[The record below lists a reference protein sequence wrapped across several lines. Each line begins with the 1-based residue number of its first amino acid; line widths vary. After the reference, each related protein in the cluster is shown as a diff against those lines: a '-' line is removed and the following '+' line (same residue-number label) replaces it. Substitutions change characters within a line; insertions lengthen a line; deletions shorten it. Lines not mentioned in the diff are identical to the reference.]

1 MRHVSRVT
9 ILLLSASLLA
19 GCAGGDGG
27 PLGIFKKKDKVTV
40 PGERVAVLVN
50 EADIDVDPTTATE
63 PMSLPAAVT
72 NDAWAQSGGDANK
85 SVGHVSLGTSL
96 GVAWTAS
103 IGKGSDKDGRL
114 GGGPVVA
121 EGKIFTIDTT
131 GTVRAFDANAGHQL
145 WSARF
150 GEVGDNAAS
159 IYGGGVAYDGG
170 KVYATN
176 GLGYVAALNAADG
189 SAVWMVKP
197 GGSLRGEP
205 SVDGNA
211 VYVMSQDNQIYSLK
225 TADGTTNWSNAASLE
240 IAGVFGAAAPSI
252 GQGTVVAGFSSGEL
266 NAYRYENGRMVWQD
280 ALSRT
285 TMSTSVASLSDI
297 DADAV
302 IDNGVVYAIGQ
313 GGRMVALDLF
323 SGQRIW
329 ELNFAGI
336 ATPWVAGDWVFAVN
350 DKAQLVAIARRTGK
364 IRWINQMPRY
374 EKMKSRKGP
383 ITYVG
388 PVLAG
393 ERLIVA
399 GSNGALI
406 NVNPVDGAFQSQ
418 VDLDDGVSFQ
428 PVVANN
434 TLYLL
439 TDSGRLIAYR

>member
-1 MRHVSRVT
+1 MRHVTRFS
-9 ILLLSASLLA
+9 LLLVSASLLA
-19 GCAGGDGG
+19 GCAGGGGG
-27 PLGIFKKKDKVTV
+27 PLGIFKKSEKVTV

-50 EADIDVDPTTATE
+50 EADIDIDPATAST
-63 PMSLPAAVT
+63 PMSLPAAAA
-72 NDAWAQSGGDANK
+72 NDSWAQSGGNARK
-85 SVGHVSLGTSL
+85 SVGHLALGNSL
-96 GVAWTAS
+96 GVAWTVS

-114 GGGPVVA
+114 GGGPVIA
-121 EGKIFTIDTT
+121 DGKIFTIDTQ
-131 GTVRAFDANAGHQL
+131 GSVRAFDANSGSQI

-150 GEVGDNAAS
+150 GEAGENAS
-159 IYGGGVAYDGG
+159 SLYGGGVAYDGG
-170 KVYATN
+170 RVYATN
-176 GLGYVAALNAADG
+176 GLGYVAALDATNG
-189 SAVWMVKP
+189 SAVWTVKP
-197 GGSLRGEP
+197 GGPLRGEP
-205 SVDGNA
+205 SVADGS

-225 TADGTTNWSNAASLE
+225 SADGSTNWSNAAALE

-252 GQGTVVAGFSSGEL
+252 GQGTVIAGFSSGEL

-280 ALSRT
+280 ALART
-285 TMSTSVASLSDI
+285 SITTSVASLSDI

-302 IDNGVVYAIGQ
+302 IDGGAVYAVGQ

-329 ELNFAGI
+329 ELNFGGI
-336 ATPWVAGDWVFAVN
+336 ATPWVAGDWLFAVN
-350 DKAQLVAIARRTGK
+350 DKAQLIAVNRANGK
-364 IRWINQMPRY
+364 IRWINQLPRF
-374 EKMKSRKGP
+374 EKMKKKSGQ

-406 NVNPVDGAFQSQ
+406 NVDPVTGSFQSQ
-418 VDLDDGVSFQ
+418 VDLKQGVSFQ

-439 TDSGRLIAYR
+439 TDEGELIAYR

>member
-9 ILLLSASLLA
+9 FFLLTASLLA
-19 GCAGGDGG
+19 GCSTVG
-27 PLGIFKKKDKVTV
+27 GIFKKKEKITV

-50 EADIDVDPTTATE
+50 EADIDIDPDTAALQ
-63 PMSLPAAVT
+63 MSLPTAVV
-72 NDAWAQSGGDANK
+72 NDSWAQSGGNARK
-85 SVGHVSLGTSL
+85 SVGHVALGQSL
-96 GVAWTAS
+96 GVAWTVS

-121 EGKIFTIDTT
+121 DGKVFTMDTQ
-131 GTVRAFDANAGHQL
+131 GSVRAFDARNGGQI

-150 GEVGDNAAS
+150 GEVGDNSAS

-170 KVYATN
+170 RIYATN
-176 GLGYVAALNAADG
+176 GLGYVAALDANSGAAI
-189 SAVWMVKP
+189 WTVKP
-197 GGSLRGEP
+197 GGPLRGEP
-205 SVDGNA
+205 SVDGAA

-225 TADGTTNWSNAASLE
+225 TADGTTNWTNAAALE

-266 NAYRYENGRMVWQD
+266 NAYRYENGRQVWQD
-280 ALSRT
+280 ALART
-285 TMSTSVASLSDI
+285 SMTTSVASLSDI

-302 IDNGVVYAIGQ
+302 IDNGVVYAVGQ

-329 ELNFAGI
+329 ELNFGGI
-336 ATPWVAGDWVFAVN
+336 ATPWVAGDWLFAVN
-350 DKAQLVAIARRTGK
+350 DRAQLIAVSRATGK
-364 IRWINQMPRY
+364 IRWINQLPRY
-374 EKMKSRKGP
+374 RKMKSKAGM

-406 NVNPVDGAFQSQ
+406 NVDPVSGSFQSQ
-418 VDLDDGVSFQ
+418 VDVNDGISFQ
-428 PVVANN
+428 PVVADN
-434 TLYLL
+434 TLYIL
-439 TDSGRLIAYR
+439 TDGGRLIAYR

>member
-1 MRHVSRVT
+1 MRHVTRVT
-9 ILLLSASLLA
+9 ILLVSASLIA
-19 GCAGGDGG
+19 GCAGGG
-27 PLGIFKKKDKVTV
+27 PLGVFKKKDKVTL

-50 EADIDVDPTTATE
+50 EADIDIDPATAAE

-72 NDAWAQSGGDANK
+72 NDSWAQSGGNANK
-85 SVGHVSLGTSL
+85 SVGHVSLGQAL

-103 IGKGSDKDGRL
+103 IGRGSDTKGRL

-121 EGKIFTIDTT
+121 EGKVFTIDTT
-131 GTVRAFDANAGHQL
+131 GTVRAFDANSGGQI

-150 GEVGDNAAS
+150 GELGENAS
-159 IYGGGVAYDGG
+159 SNYGGGVAYDSG
-170 KVYATN
+170 KVYATS

-189 SAVWMVKP
+189 SAVWTVKP
-197 GGSLRGEP
+197 GGPLRGEP
-205 SVDGNA
+205 SVAGDA
-211 VYVMSQDNQIYSLK
+211 VYAMSQDNQIYSLK
-225 TADGTTNWSNAASLE
+225 AADGKTNWSNAAALE
-240 IAGVFGAAAPSI
+240 IAGVFGAAAPSV

-297 DADAV
+297 DADPV
-302 IDNGVVYAIGQ
+302 VDNGVVYAIGQ

-329 ELNFAGI
+329 ELNFGGI
-336 ATPWVAGDWVFAVN
+336 STPWLAGDWVFAVN

-364 IRWINQMPRY
+364 IRWINQLPRY
-374 EKMKSRKGP
+374 RDMKDRKGP
-383 ITYVG
+383 ITYFG

-393 ERLIVA
+393 ERLIIA
-399 GSNGALI
+399 GTNGALI
-406 NVNPVDGAFQSQ
+406 NVSPADGSFQSQ
-418 VDLDDGVSFQ
+418 VRIKDGVSFQ

-439 TDSGRLIAYR
+439 SDNGTLIAYR

>member
-1 MRHVSRVT
+1 MRHVTRVT
-9 ILLLSASLLA
+9 ILLVSASLLA
-19 GCAGGDGG
+19 GCADGG
-27 PLGIFKKKDKVTV
+27 PLGVFKKKDKVTL

-50 EADIDVDPTTATE
+50 EADIDIDTATAAE
-63 PMSLPAAVT
+63 PMTLPAAVT
-72 NDAWAQSGGDANK
+72 NDSWAQSGGNANK
-85 SVGHVSLGTSL
+85 SVGHVSLGQAL

-103 IGKGSDKDGRL
+103 IGRGSDTKGRL

-121 EGKIFTIDTT
+121 EGKVFTIDTT
-131 GTVRAFDANAGHQL
+131 GTVRAFDANSGGQI

-150 GEVGDNAAS
+150 GDVGENAS
-159 IYGGGVAYDGG
+159 SNYGGGVAYDSG
-170 KVYATN
+170 KVYATS

-189 SAVWMVKP
+189 SAVWTVKP
-197 GGSLRGEP
+197 GGPLRGEP
-205 SVDGNA
+205 SVAGDA
-211 VYVMSQDNQIYSLK
+211 VYAMSQDNQIYSLK
-225 TADGTTNWSNAASLE
+225 VADGSTNWSNAAALE

-297 DADAV
+297 DADPV
-302 IDNGVVYAIGQ
+302 VDNGVVYAVGQ

-329 ELNFAGI
+329 ELNFGGI
-336 ATPWVAGDWVFAVN
+336 STPWLAGDWVFAVN
-350 DKAQLVAIARRTGK
+350 DKAQLIAIARRTGK

-374 EKMKSRKGP
+374 RDMKDRKGP
-383 ITYVG
+383 ITYFG

-393 ERLIVA
+393 ERLIIA
-399 GSNGALI
+399 GTNGALI
-406 NVNPVDGAFQSQ
+406 NVSPADGSFQSQ
-418 VDLDDGVSFQ
+418 VRIKDGVSFQ

-439 TDSGRLIAYR
+439 SDNGTLIAYR

>member
-9 ILLLSASLLA
+9 FLLLTASLLA
-19 GCAGGDGG
+19 GCSTVG
-27 PLGIFKKKDKVTV
+27 GIFKKKEKITV

-50 EADIDVDPTTATE
+50 EADIDIDPDTAALQ
-63 PMSLPAAVT
+63 MSLPAAVV
-72 NDAWAQSGGDANK
+72 NDSWAQSGGNARK
-85 SVGHVSLGTSL
+85 SVGHVALGQSL
-96 GVAWTAS
+96 GVAWTVS

-121 EGKIFTIDTT
+121 DGKVFTMDTQ
-131 GTVRAFDANAGHQL
+131 GSVRAFDARNGGQI

-150 GEVGDNAAS
+150 GEVGDNSAS

-170 KVYATN
+170 RVYATN
-176 GLGYVAALNAADG
+176 GLGYVAALDANSGTAI
-189 SAVWMVKP
+189 WTVKP
-197 GGSLRGEP
+197 GGPLRGEP
-205 SVDGNA
+205 SVDGAA

-225 TADGTTNWSNAASLE
+225 TADGTTNWTNAAALE

-266 NAYRYENGRMVWQD
+266 NAYRYENGRQVWQD
-280 ALSRT
+280 ALART
-285 TMSTSVASLSDI
+285 SMTTSVASLSDI

-302 IDNGVVYAIGQ
+302 IDNGVVYAVGQ

-329 ELNFAGI
+329 ELNFGGI
-336 ATPWVAGDWVFAVN
+336 ATPWVAGDWLFAVN
-350 DKAQLVAIARRTGK
+350 DRAQLIAVSRATGK
-364 IRWINQMPRY
+364 IRWINQLPRY
-374 EKMKSRKGP
+374 RKMKSKAGM

-406 NVNPVDGAFQSQ
+406 NVDPVSGSFQSQ
-418 VDLDDGVSFQ
+418 VDVNDGISFQ

-434 TLYLL
+434 TLYIL
-439 TDSGRLIAYR
+439 TDGGRLIAYR